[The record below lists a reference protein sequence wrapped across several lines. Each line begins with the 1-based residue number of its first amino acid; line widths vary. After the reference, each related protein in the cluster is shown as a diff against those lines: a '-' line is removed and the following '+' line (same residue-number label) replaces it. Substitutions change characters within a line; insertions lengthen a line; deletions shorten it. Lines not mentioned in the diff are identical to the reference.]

1 MEAYLTSKYTS
12 IEERVID
19 TSRYVDLDRA
29 NWQAFSTEY
38 ASILRDAGVA
48 FTSTMDKIVRTS
60 GSVSRGE
67 ATMSHFKSFLN
78 KHVSGASSIR
88 VRLTRSHQVTDLQ
101 PFHGLKMGRSPVW
114 WRAFSDLKHNEME
127 SYEEG
132 NMVNCLNSVAALMVL
147 RVLMRNGDVNS
158 KLFAEV
164 GYPQQG
170 LVH

>member
-1 MEAYLTSKYTS
+1 
-12 IEERVID
+12 
-19 TSRYVDLDRA
+19 
-29 NWQAFSTEY
+29 
-38 ASILRDAGVA
+38 
-48 FTSTMDKIVRTS
+48 
-60 GSVSRGE
+60 
-67 ATMSHFKSFLN
+67 
-78 KHVSGASSIR
+78 
-88 VRLTRSHQVTDLQ
+88 
-101 PFHGLKMGRSPVW
+101 MGRSPVW